1 MCGHNFVAKCVLLQH
16 TAVSHCSGTLFSK
29 IARTWCFI
37 NLFADPA
44 AVKNRLSCADF
55 SHSLGIT
62 WSRLVCNY
70 KHVPSKRNHQD
81 PHCWHS
87 EICGQGKCKK
97 GHGSLPWHAVPH
109 LLPYKLTQIQ
119 YASIR
124 INTKSTNFSQ
134 TFTKCVSFSAS
145 KQLSLYWTHPWA
157 LLRHFQGR
165 VNYNTLGQ
173 FQRGAPINPK
183 RCWKYLSCHF
193 WRYTTFTTYP
203 KFSCIKKVVHV
214 SRLQKCDEIDHP
226 VVRCTATPSTNLPR
240 NSSSPPSERSF
251 RMCGSPWLKLQ
262 AVNRAVDGIQQGEEP
277 LFGPWV
283 CQRKNASHMGFLKPQ
298 AYTHKSHREK
308 NQLRWYSQQQ
318 VHTLFSWSLFTNP

>member
-1 MCGHNFVAKCVLLQH
+1 MSPLSV
-16 TAVSHCSGTLFSK
+16 TIK
-29 IARTWCFI
+29 IRI
-37 NLFADPA
+37 ADILRSVVRGNA
-44 AVKNRLSCADF
+44 
-55 SHSLGIT
+55 
-62 WSRLVCNY
+62 
-70 KHVPSKRNHQD
+70 
-81 PHCWHS
+81 
-87 EICGQGKCKK
+87 KK

-134 TFTKCVSFSAS
+134 TFTKRVSFSAS

-183 RCWKYLSCHF
+183 RCRKYLSCHF
-193 WRYTTFTTYP
+193 WRYTTYP

-226 VVRCTATPSTNLPR
+226 IVRCTVTPSTNLPR
-240 NSSSPPSERSF
+240 NSSSPLLIFFIIGNEGEKKIKMQKY
-251 RMCGSPWLKLQ
+251 MCAEDWQRISCKTRGRPWGGGMSKQ
-262 AVNRAVDGIQQGEEP
+262 IQI
-277 LFGPWV
+277 
-283 CQRKNASHMGFLKPQ
+283 
-298 AYTHKSHREK
+298 
-308 NQLRWYSQQQ
+308 
-318 VHTLFSWSLFTNP
+318 